1 MKDRNTFKTPKDT
14 MKARILPPSATTI
27 ATAATPTHPS
37 QTPAIQPT
45 GKELLTQVEMAQ
57 RLGIS
62 RRTLHNWVCAR
73 AVPMIKIRGYCRFDV
88 QKVLAALE
96 QHEQPAALPP
106 APASGGCSRAPAPV
120 SA

>member
-1 MKDRNTFKTPKDT
+1 
-14 MKARILPPSATTI
+14 MKARILTPSET
-27 ATAATPTHPS
+27 TPTHPS
-37 QTPAIQPT
+37 QSPAIQPT
-45 GKELLTQVEMAQ
+45 GKELLTQAEMAQ

-73 AVPMIKIRGYCRFDV
+73 AVPMIKIRGYCRFDL

-106 APASGGCSRAPAPV
+106 APASGGAPARV
-120 SA
+120 SAANPCA